1 MVFAADF
8 DVVVYDILAVS
19 DDVEPLWRID
29 EAQVGNLTSLETV
42 DCEENGS
49 NTLPGPSTAVAIQTA
64 STVDVDI
71 ATTNL
76 EERHGLLERVLEG
89 VGTPVC

>member
-1 MVFAADF
+1 MVLAADF
-8 DVVVYDILAVS
+8 NIVVDDILAVS

-29 EAQVGNLTSLETV
+29 EVQVGNLTSLETIY
-42 DCEENGS
+42 CEENGS

-76 EERHGLLERVLEG
+76 EERHSLLECVLEG